1 MAFDPAAVG
10 RAFSEHRFDEALD
23 HLARDVKWTVVGGM
37 VLGLVFDNSAGT
49 SPAGVL
55 VGIALGVVV
64 GCVVF
69 WLRVRSAL
77 RD

>member
-1 MAFDPAAVG
+1 MDDERTENTLRGRDLASLGGLLVAA
-10 RAFSEHRFDEALD
+10 
-23 HLARDVKWTVVGGM
+23 VVGGM
-37 VLGLVFDNSAGT
+37 VLGLVVDNSAGT

-55 VGIALGVVV
+55 VGITVGVVV
-64 GCVVF
+64 GCIGF